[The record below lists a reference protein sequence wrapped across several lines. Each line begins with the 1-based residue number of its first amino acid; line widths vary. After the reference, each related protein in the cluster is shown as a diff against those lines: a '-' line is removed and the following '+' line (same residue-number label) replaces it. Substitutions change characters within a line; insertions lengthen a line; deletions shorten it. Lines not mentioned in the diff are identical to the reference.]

1 MGIMRS
7 HPLRRCVARLL
18 DGDRVWGSID
28 VRPGRFGIV
37 HYRLVV
43 FPPGLSTSDR
53 RWIRAAR
60 GWPLWGMLLWLQ
72 CEAWLS
78 PMLFTPWTAL
88 AVSTAV
94 PLVAGVV
101 IVTMAGE
108 ARRQVHT
115 IVAITMAGYDEPLS
129 LAARDRLATAAARL
143 IDADE
148 RLARHEI
155 SVVDHELIWWQVY
168 DRIEQ
173 DAATRSPHEQPH

>member
-7 HPLRRCVARLL
+7 HPLRRCSNRLL

-43 FPPGLSTSDR
+43 FPPGLSRADH
-53 RWIRAAR
+53 RWIRLAR
-60 GWPLWGMLLWLQ
+60 GWPLWGLLLWLQ

-78 PMLFTPWTAL
+78 PTLLSPWPAL

-94 PLVAGVV
+94 PLVGGAVV
-101 IVTMAGE
+101 VTLAGE

-115 IVAITMAGYDEPLS
+115 MIAVTMAGYDEPLS
-129 LAARDRLATAAARL
+129 IATRDALAISAARL

-168 DRIEQ
+168 DRIEH
-173 DAATRSPHEQPH
+173 DAATPTPH